1 MLPKE
6 NLIQIGKEKAY
17 HERRK
22 IMDWYGTDNFAG
34 LPAAFGA
41 ALMANETA
49 IRQYN
54 GLTEAEKEKVIML
67 CRDAG
72 SEEEITKIINGL
84 VPGGSVYS
92 LFEERG

>member
-1 MLPKE
+1 
-6 NLIQIGKEKAY
+6 
-17 HERRK
+17 
-22 IMDWYGTDNFAG
+22 
-34 LPAAFGA
+34 
-41 ALMANETA
+41 MANETA
-49 IRQYN
+49 MRQYN

-92 LFEERG
+92 LFEDRG